1 MCKYCE
7 GHAPVIYTGE
17 NDNHIIDVG
26 IFRNQLIAEIRYLD
40 DKGRRSSQSCA
51 KDILFCPFCGRK
63 LQQESR
69 YHVEADWIHPHKDSR
84 GEYLDD
90 LTYDQAEAVRK
101 QWVKDNIH
109 KNVTMSKSELSFQ
122 GEGGNHGNQN
132 TDKSD
137 KG

>member
-7 GHAPVIYTGE
+7 GHAPVIQTGVTE
-17 NDNHIIDVG
+17 GHNFDVG

-40 DKGRRSSQSCA
+40 AKGRRSSQSCA

-69 YHVEADWIHPHKDSR
+69 YRVEADWIHPHKDSR
-84 GEYLDD
+84 GEFLDD
-90 LTYDQAEAVRK
+90 LTYEQAEAVRK

-109 KNVTMSKSELSFQ
+109 KNVTMSKSELPFQ
-122 GEGGNHGNQN
+122 GEGGNNGNQN